1 MKKSV
6 LNTIELIKSRRSI
19 MPLQYNNIPIEDED
33 INLILEAANWAPTH
47 KKTEPWRYKVLKNGF
62 KDNFGKFLGE
72 KYKEISE
79 HYSKFKF
86 DKLIE
91 KVKKSSV
98 IILICM
104 QRDPN
109 ESIPEWEEIASVSM
123 SVQNMWLMA
132 TNLNIGAYWS
142 STKLINFIGEYIPL
156 NKGEICLGIFYMGK
170 YSDEAPLRK
179 PRPIQDKTKW
189 FE

>member
-1 MKKSV
+1 
-6 LNTIELIKSRRSI
+6 
-19 MPLQYNNIPIEDED
+19 
-33 INLILEAANWAPTH
+33 
-47 KKTEPWRYKVLKNGF
+47 
-62 KDNFGKFLGE
+62 
-72 KYKEISE
+72 
-79 HYSKFKF
+79 
-86 DKLIE
+86 
-91 KVKKSSV
+91 
-98 IILICM
+98 M

-142 STKLINFIGEYIPL
+142 STKLINLIGEYIPL